1 MYSLLPE
8 ARCFRNA
15 KIKKEEIMRSRFEVW
30 RYSDSWNKWVRD
42 IYRDP
47 EEAQQ
52 RYEFLLRRGKKAK
65 APRPFN
71 LSMKLAFAILSPGN

>member
-1 MYSLLPE
+1 
-8 ARCFRNA
+8 
-15 KIKKEEIMRSRFEVW
+15 MRSRFEVW

-71 LSMKLAFAILSPGN
+71 SRLPFVLRIGFAMHRAVKRTKTIVKNRSRRGC